1 MATDA
6 DAIVEE
12 LSAHDPELV
21 RAVCTKFADV
31 DDFGVDLVK
40 LHVAWS
46 FKLHVA
52 WSLW

>member
-40 LHVAWS
+40 LHV
-46 FKLHVA
+46 VA
-52 WSLW
+52 QEQRDGE